1 MLHVVRTSIVEQNG
15 RSSPFAPC
23 YSPETVVLQSA
34 LGEAKPEPIESIV
47 MPLILA
53 SASPRRSELLH
64 NAAIP
69 CIIEPAR
76 VAEQPLPHETPVDY
90 AQRLASDKAHAVYT
104 RHPDFAVLGADTVVV
119 VDEHLLEKPASEPD
133 AARMLR
139 LLSGRG
145 HQVITGVCLAAPG
158 FERTEAEVTQVVFS
172 PLSEDEIAFYIQTG
186 EPMDKAGA
194 YAIQGIASR
203 WVERIEGCYFNV
215 VGLPLPRVYRM
226 LRAAEAATGT
236 ALL

>member
-1 MLHVVRTSIVEQNG
+1 
-15 RSSPFAPC
+15 
-23 YSPETVVLQSA
+23 
-34 LGEAKPEPIESIV
+34 

-53 SASPRRSELLH
+53 SASPRRSELLR

-69 CIIEPAR
+69 FTVEPAH
-76 VAEQPLPHETPVDY
+76 VPEQPAAHETPVDY
-90 AQRLASDKAHAVYT
+90 AQRLARDKARAVSA
-104 RHPDFAVLGADTVVV
+104 RHPESAVLGADTVVV
-119 VDEHLLEKPASEPD
+119 VDQHLLEKPTDQAD

-139 LLSGRG
+139 LLSGRT
-145 HQVITGVCLAAPG
+145 HQVITGVCLLAPH
-158 FERTEAEVTQVVFS
+158 FEQTEAEITQVVFS
-172 PLSEDEIAFYIQTG
+172 PLSEREIAAYIASG

-194 YAIQGIASR
+194 YAIQGMASR

-226 LRAAEAATGT
+226 LRAAETATGR